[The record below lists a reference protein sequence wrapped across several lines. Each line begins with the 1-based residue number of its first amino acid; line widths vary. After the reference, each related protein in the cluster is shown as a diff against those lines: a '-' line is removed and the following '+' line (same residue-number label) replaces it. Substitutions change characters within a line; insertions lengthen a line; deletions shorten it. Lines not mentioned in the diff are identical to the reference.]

1 MKLPYSLA
9 LPGGKVQA
17 RWGLPL
23 READNNADTARH
35 KGNALN
41 TTNAGGKAVLVTWQA
56 NYALGMAE
64 IDEQHKMLFDI
75 MNRLWDGIVRNARA
89 SEMTPMLEELERY
102 TVMHFTEEE
111 TFMRSIGYPQ
121 IDAHVALHRR
131 FVQKITEEK
140 AKTEQGER
148 TSLELLHFLRDWLV
162 NHILVEDKRYVAQ
175 FHTEK
180 RSTSLLGRFFARL
193 SGA

>member
-1 MKLPYSLA
+1 MRTICVLGAMKLPYSLV

-23 READNNADTARH
+23 READKNADTARH

-89 SEMTPMLEELERY
+89 SEMTPMLDELEQN
-102 TVMHFTEEE
+102 
-111 TFMRSIGYPQ
+111 YP
-121 IDAHVALHRR
+121 
-131 FVQKITEEK
+131 E
-140 AKTEQGER
+140 
-148 TSLELLHFLRDWLV
+148 W
-162 NHILVEDKRYVAQ
+162 
-175 FHTEK
+175 
-180 RSTSLLGRFFARL
+180 
-193 SGA
+193 

>member
-1 MKLPYSLA
+1 
-9 LPGGKVQA
+9 
-17 RWGLPL
+17 
-23 READNNADTARH
+23 
-35 KGNALN
+35 
-41 TTNAGGKAVLVTWQA
+41 
-56 NYALGMAE
+56 
-64 IDEQHKMLFDI
+64 MLD
-75 MNRLWDGIVRNARA
+75 
-89 SEMTPMLEELERY
+89 ELERY

-111 TFMRSIGYPQ
+111 IFMRSIGYPQ
-121 IDAHVALHRR
+121 IDAHVAMHRR

-180 RSTSLLGRFFARL
+180 RSTSLLGRSFARL